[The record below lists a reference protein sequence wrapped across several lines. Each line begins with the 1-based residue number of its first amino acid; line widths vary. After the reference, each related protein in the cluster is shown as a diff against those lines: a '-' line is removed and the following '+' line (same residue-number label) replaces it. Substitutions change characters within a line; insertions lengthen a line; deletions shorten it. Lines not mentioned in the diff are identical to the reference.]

1 MTNGKSKSA
10 LTGRGASVTVG
21 DTVYV
26 VRASN
31 DKRRRLPSERYI
43 EATVTDVK
51 RAWITVMTD
60 DGFPRECRFRLDTQN
75 DGSQYLGDR
84 ERFVTPQQR
93 EQEEAI
99 SAARALLREQK
110 ITFGWESPWAEGDG
124 LLRLADAVRALL
136 AEDEANNA
144 NEGNAR

>member
-1 MTNGKSKSA
+1 MTNEKGKPT
-10 LTGRGASVTVG
+10 LTGKGASVAVG

-26 VRASN
+26 VRSSN
-31 DKRRRLPSERYI
+31 DMRRRPPSERYI

-51 RAWITVMTD
+51 RVWITVMTD
-60 DGFPRECRFRLDTQN
+60 IYGELGFRLDTQD
-75 DGSQYLGDR
+75 DGSQYSGYR
-84 ERFVTPQQR
+84 PRFVTPQQR

-110 ITFGWESPWAEGDG
+110 ITFRQESPWAEGDG

-144 NEGNAR
+144 NEGNAQ